1 MTSNTYLNV
10 TEFSRN
16 PSAEFHRLQHA
27 EGPTIVTRRGR
38 PEAYILSPQQM
49 EELEQ
54 EREAHEDLKLLVMA
68 AIARLSQ
75 QNFRDAGD
83 VFADLGID
91 MDAIDAD
98 APDED

>member
-1 MTSNTYLNV
+1 MASNTYLNV

-54 EREAHEDLKLLVMA
+54 EREEHEDLKLLVMTT
-68 AIARLSQ
+68 IARLAQPS
-75 QNFRDAGD
+75 FRDAED
-83 VFADLGID
+83 IFADLGID
-91 MDAIDAD
+91 MDTIDVD
-98 APDED
+98 TPDEV